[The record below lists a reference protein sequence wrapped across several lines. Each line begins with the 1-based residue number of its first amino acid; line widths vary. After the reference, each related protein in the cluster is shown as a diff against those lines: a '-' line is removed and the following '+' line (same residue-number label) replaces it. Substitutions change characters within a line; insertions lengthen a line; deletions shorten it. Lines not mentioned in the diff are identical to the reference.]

1 MPTFTYSARSRDGRK
16 VEGSLDAADRRAAMA
31 ALARMDCVPV
41 RITEAGAAAAPAA
54 KSTSKPAAKPVAKP
68 AAKPAPK
75 APAKPAAAGPAGAPA
90 PRFRLTF
97 RRSNKPHMS
106 MREMLLFTRELSDLL
121 ASGMTIG
128 EALHTLSRRGA
139 ADAAGTALTTQLRD
153 EIVRGSSLSEALSSH
168 PETFPTLYI
177 SMVKAGE
184 AAGSLGEALERLAR
198 HYERSQESHEKVL
211 MALTYPGIVLV
222 VGGITVF
229 FIMIFVIPRFASMF
243 AELGSTLPL
252 PTRIL
257 IGMSHVFTGVRG
269 LVLLAVVI
277 AAVVAIRRTLR
288 TDRGRDWWHRTQLRV
303 PVLGR
308 VASAAAYTH
317 FAQTLGSLLANGVPV
332 LQALSIVENTV
343 GNSVI
348 AREIHEA
355 RERVT
360 DGSSISGPLAAG
372 KVFPPL
378 LTDMLAVGE
387 RTGDMAGALN
397 HIARR
402 YEGELD
408 RSVKLFITVLEP
420 LLIVVIAAVVGFV
433 AISMLM
439 AVFDLTSGLQ
449 A

>member
-16 VEGSLDAADRRAAMA
+16 VEGSLEAADRRAALA
-31 ALARMDCVPV
+31 ALSRMDCVPV
-41 RITEAGAAAAPAA
+41 RISETGGGAPPP
-54 KSTSKPAAKPVAKP
+54 KPAAKAAPKPAAPKP
-68 AAKPAPK
+68 AAKPAP
-75 APAKPAAAGPAGAPA
+75 AGGGTAR
-90 PRFRLTF
+90 PRFKLTF
-97 RRSNKPHMS
+97 RRSNRPHMS

-121 ASGMTIG
+121 ASGMTLG

-139 ADAAGTALTTQLRD
+139 ADAAGTALTTELRD
-153 EIVRGSSLSEALSSH
+153 EIVRGSSLSEALAAH
-168 PETFPTLYI
+168 PETFPTLYV

-198 HYERSQESHEKVL
+198 HYERTQEAREKVV
-211 MALTYPGIVLV
+211 MALTYPAIVMI
-222 VGGITVF
+222 VGGLTMV

-243 AELGSTLPL
+243 DELGSTLPL

-257 IGMSHVFTGVRG
+257 IGLSHSFTGVRG
-269 LVLLAVVI
+269 LVLLAVVTAGVI
-277 AAVVAIRRTLR
+277 GARRALR
-288 TDRGRDWWHRTQLRV
+288 SERGRSWWHRTQLKV
-303 PVLGR
+303 PVVGR
-308 VASAAAYTH
+308 VVSAASYTH

-332 LQALSIVENTV
+332 LQALSIVEMTV

-348 AREIHEA
+348 AREIREA

-372 KVFPPL
+372 NVFPPL

-387 RTGDMAGALN
+387 RTGDMAGALT

-420 LLIVVIAAVVGFV
+420 LLIVLIAAMVGFV

>member
-16 VEGSLDAADRRAAMA
+16 VEGTLDAADRRAAMA
-31 ALARMDCVPV
+31 ALTRMDCVPV
-41 RITEAGAAAAPAA
+41 HIAEAGTSPGAKPEKAGSKAAAV
-54 KSTSKPAAKPVAKP
+54 K
-68 AAKPAPK
+68 
-75 APAKPAAAGPAGAPA
+75 PAGAPR
-90 PRFRLTF
+90 PRHLAW
-97 RRSNKPHMS
+97 RREHRPHMS

-121 ASGMTIG
+121 ASGMMLG
-128 EALHTLSRRGA
+128 EALHTLSRRGSTD
-139 ADAAGTALTTQLRD
+139 ADATALTTALRD
-153 EIVRGSSLSEALSSH
+153 DIVRGSSLSEALAVH
-168 PETFPTLYI
+168 PDTFPSLYI

-184 AAGSLGEALERLAR
+184 AAGSLGEALERLAK
-198 HYERSQESHEKVL
+198 HYERTQETREKVF
-211 MALTYPGIVLV
+211 MALTYPAIVLI
-222 VGGITVF
+222 VGGLTMI
-229 FIMIFVIPRFASMF
+229 FIMVFVIPRFASMF

-257 IGMSHVFTGVRG
+257 IGLSHSFTGVRG
-269 LVLLAVVI
+269 LILLAVVI
-277 AAVVAIRRTLR
+277 AGVTGLRRALR
-288 TDRGRDWWHRTQLRV
+288 SERGREWWHRTQLRI

-308 VASAAAYTH
+308 VASASAYTH

-332 LQALSIVENTV
+332 LQALAIVEQTV
-343 GNSVI
+343 GNRII

-387 RTGDMAGALN
+387 RTGDMAGALA

-408 RSVKLFITVLEP
+408 RSVKIFITVLEP
-420 LLIVVIAAVVGFV
+420 LLLVLIAALVGFV

>member
-1 MPTFTYSARSRDGRK
+1 
-16 VEGSLDAADRRAAMA
+16 
-31 ALARMDCVPV
+31 
-41 RITEAGAAAAPAA
+41 
-54 KSTSKPAAKPVAKP
+54 
-68 AAKPAPK
+68 
-75 APAKPAAAGPAGAPA
+75 
-90 PRFRLTF
+90 
-97 RRSNKPHMS
+97 
-106 MREMLLFTRELSDLL
+106 
-121 ASGMTIG
+121 
-128 EALHTLSRRGA
+128 
-139 ADAAGTALTTQLRD
+139 
-153 EIVRGSSLSEALSSH
+153 
-168 PETFPTLYI
+168 
-177 SMVKAGE
+177 
-184 AAGSLGEALERLAR
+184 
-198 HYERSQESHEKVL
+198 VL
-211 MALTYPGIVLV
+211 I
-222 VGGITVF
+222 VGGLTVI

-257 IGMSHVFTGVRG
+257 IGLSRSFTGVRG
-269 LVLLAVVI
+269 LILLAV
-277 AAVVAIRRTLR
+277 AAAGFIGARRAFR
-288 TDRGRDWWHRTQLRV
+288 SERGRTWWHRTQLRL
-303 PVLGR
+303 PVVGR
-308 VASAAAYTH
+308 VVSAASYTH

-332 LQALSIVENTV
+332 LQALSIVEMTV

-348 AREIHEA
+348 AREIREA

-372 KVFPPL
+372 NVFPPL

-387 RTGDMAGALN
+387 RTGDMAGALT

-420 LLIVVIAAVVGFV
+420 LLIVLIAAMVGFV